1 MEKTKLML
9 VVEQKLN
16 EELENYLFI
25 KYNEEFW
32 TSTYIGRLMGIPAG
46 TVRRWLPKFNI
57 KLRNQEDYLAR
68 RIIRPAKGALKY
80 CYNYLRIPV
89 KQIAKERKVH
99 PKTVYR
105 WMEKEG
111 IARRH
116 GTEAYLKNGLKKPAD
131 EELKEL
137 CQEMKR
143 FEIASIYNVWPET
156 VDRWKQKIGL
166 YTTEKSKY
174 DSKKVR
180 RKRLEE
186 IINKTGKQIDELRL
200 VDFYIKQLN
209 GKSYR
214 GLLWWYTAHY
224 GYDLSQTRKHL
235 IKEFVK

>member
-1 MEKTKLML
+1 MYFFNVFVWVQPILKSFGLSPMKLTTEQE
-9 VVEQKLN
+9 VE
-16 EELENYLFI
+16 
-25 KYNEEFW
+25 
-32 TSTYIGRLMGIPAG
+32 
-46 TVRRWLPKFNI
+46 KFNFFI
-57 KLRNQEDYLAR
+57 LLALGW
-68 RIIRPAKGALKY
+68 I
-80 CYNYLRIPV
+80 
-89 KQIAKERKVH
+89 
-99 PKTVYR
+99 
-105 WMEKEG
+105 
-111 IARRH
+111 
-116 GTEAYLKNGLKKPAD
+116 
-131 EELKEL
+131 
-137 CQEMKR
+137 
-143 FEIASIYNVWPET
+143 EIASIYNVWPDT